1 MAFKNGD
8 FFEEMFLTK
17 LLEQMAV
24 RSSDGT
30 DHKFYSDIVDED
42 CLIEIKSHRD
52 WSKSQTTVEVLRTIV
67 QRSIN
72 EQQKTGVERG
82 LFTQIHRLFD
92 QVKRNNKKAIVI
104 AGVYTEEVNK
114 LYNTFLNQAD
124 RAFAYYNYYDILVF
138 DQYFSAL
145 CRMTKDDFWSLVKNS
160 SNLTDLHQ
168 HLCYETIEITN
179 QCKSLCNVRAKN
191 DPEFALWE
199 VFKGNTVKKR
209 DGQKY
214 TIEQIVDNGEEW
226 SWENKEFW
234 GQGVDESQTTES
246 WGNPSNE
253 LWGQNIIDT
262 QQLEMPLDQATQ
274 NWIEE
279 QEQAQI
285 EPVEKIT
292 KDQVTLFKSDQLEL
306 IEKAVADHEF
316 FSVISKT
323 LGYASNYIAQI
334 ISPTNGNYSKEEYSW
349 FRNWFI
355 GICLESS
362 HPETPSNRCNLHQL
376 KLINDSL
383 RLKLRGHTSQ
393 NTGLRKSKVEL
404 ENQVKE
410 LTESRVRQRNI
421 ITGLELKVK
430 KQEEEIKAMANAET
444 QEDKGL
450 SQIQKEAYQAEIEKH
465 KIDNEEFKACIERSK
480 TRALETE
487 TVNLNHLIEE
497 LEEELEEQKS
507 IAESLR
513 DTIHDAYQKDL
524 ERYRKII
531 DMLLKQLDEQENE

>member
-1 MAFKNGD
+1 MNTNPNMAFKNGD
-8 FFEEMFLTK
+8 FFEEMFLNK
-17 LLEQMAV
+17 MQEHV
-24 RSSDGT
+24 SVVSSDTT

-52 WSKSQTTVEVLRTIV
+52 WSKSQTTVEVLRAIV

-82 LFTQIHRLFD
+82 LFTQIHLLID
-92 QVKRNNKKAIVI
+92 QVKRNDKKAIVI
-104 AGVYTEEVNK
+104 VGVYTQEVNK
-114 LYNTFLNQAD
+114 LYNTFLDHAD
-124 RAFAYYNYYDILVF
+124 RAFSYYNCYDILVF

-168 HLCYETIEITN
+168 NLCYETIQITN

-214 TIEQIVDNGEEW
+214 TIEQIVDSGEEW

-234 GQGVDESQTTES
+234 GQGVRESQMNES
-246 WGNPSNE
+246 WENESNE

-262 QQLEMPLDQATQ
+262 QQLEMSLDQPTQ

-285 EPVEKIT
+285 ESVEKVT
-292 KDQVTLFKSDQLEL
+292 KDKVTLFKSDQLEL
-306 IEKAVADHEF
+306 IEKAVADHEP
-316 FSVISKT
+316 FSAISVKV
-323 LGYASNYIAQI
+323 GHASNYIAQI
-334 ISPTNGNYSKEEYSW
+334 ISPTKGTYTREEYEL

-355 GICLESS
+355 DICLESN
-362 HPETPSNRCNLHQL
+362 HWETPSDRCNLDQL
-376 KLINDSL
+376 KLITDTL
-383 RLKLRGHTSQ
+383 RIKLRGHKAQ
-393 NTGLRKSKVEL
+393 NTGLRKSKIEL
-404 ENQVKE
+404 ESQVEE
-410 LTESRVRQRNI
+410 LTESRVRQRNTI
-421 ITGLELKVK
+421 NSLELKVK
-430 KQEEEIKAMANAET
+430 KQEEEIKAMGSTET

-450 SQIQKEAYQAEIEKH
+450 SQLQKEAYEAEIEKLKSFTQGQPAKPKSDEVQVDELQK
-465 KIDNEEFKACIERSK
+465 KIKTMRQRNDWLDDELSRNERIIEG
-480 TRALETE
+480 L
-487 TVNLNHLIEE
+487 LLLID
-497 LEEELEEQKS
+497 K
-507 IAESLR
+507 
-513 DTIHDAYQKDL
+513 
-524 ERYRKII
+524 
-531 DMLLKQLDEQENE
+531 LK